1 MKCHASDKTQGW
13 DTLSETA
20 HAQLAVPLE
29 KASWDRLTVGLK
41 TRKILSLLFFKAGS
55 YSEGERSN
63 GGGQLM

>member
-41 TRKILSLLFFKAGS
+41 TRKILSLLFFLS
-55 YSEGERSN
+55 R
-63 GGGQLM
+63 